1 MPPRRVGGQ
10 PFHPIWSLLC
20 GRFSARATTHQ
31 KRPVEA
37 AGAVDAK
44 NAPTA
49 PWKTGRPVFHSYHR
63 LFLPS
68 LVTGKVSPM
77 FPVNFVTY
85 VPGCTRRSLMNC
97 HLGGAS
103 TSDRARPFRD
113 QRQLPKQFLGHT
125 FPPAELP
132 YPDESGFDSPSR

>member
-1 MPPRRVGGQ
+1 MAAVNRRS
-10 PFHPIWSLLC
+10 WSLLR
-20 GRFSARATTHQ
+20 GRFSARAPKNR

-63 LFLPS
+63 LVLLA

-85 VPGCTRRSLMNC
+85 VPGCTWSNGVLIRTPYCRVRDLVISATRR
-97 HLGGAS
+97 A
-103 TSDRARPFRD
+103 TRP
-113 QRQLPKQFLGHT
+113 HT
-125 FPPAELP
+125 RRP
-132 YPDESGFDSPSR
+132 

>member
-1 MPPRRVGGQ
+1 MPAIDRRS
-10 PFHPIWSLLC
+10 WSLLR
-20 GRFSARATTHQ
+20 GRFSARATTNRQ
-31 KRPVEA
+31 RPVEA

-49 PWKTGRPVFHSYHR
+49 PWKTGRPVSHSYHR

-85 VPGCTRRSLMNC
+85 VPGCTND
-97 HLGGAS
+97 AS
-103 TSDRARPFRD
+103 TTRTTDDTVKR
-113 QRQLPKQFLGHT
+113 
-125 FPPAELP
+125 
-132 YPDESGFDSPSR
+132 